1 MCDMGITDNPLDGE
15 ERAGC
20 LALFVSLVSRDCCVV
35 LPHDAMG
42 LSAVCDC
49 GIS

>member
-1 MCDMGITDNPLDGE
+1 MMPFFAIKVFDWE

-20 LALFVSLVSRDCCVV
+20 LALFIFLVSLDCCVP
-35 LPHDAMG
+35 LPHDATE

-49 GIS
+49 DIS